1 MVGPVAGVNL
11 GVTDPAAVREIE
23 KEDVAFSISKAELL
37 NVQEEAKLAIASR
50 EMGEKITERPDPM
63 TGVRRP
69 MSGYEFAGLSDLA
82 TARAD
87 QEYRV
92 AQTLALGNVNN
103 WSTSKTNRLHQNLL
117 QGVEAAL
124 GLSTDVFT
132 YNVDRNGLPT
142 NISTGADATNLD
154 NAVLALSGY
163 VMTKQYENNRQAN
176 DGTVMDVII
185 SGRRPDQFA
194 KTLIDI
200 FDGEGPDTIA
210 VRNIINTL
218 NAKTPNSGTNLIAK
232 IRGLLT
238 TPTSTETLPNA
249 NEQDVSEEGS
259 DDFNPDGLGQRRPTE
274 LAATTPTV
282 PPPLPQVTPEAAT
295 DFRGMPIENIGSN
308 LADIYERIET
318 RTSRFSSRSDLTLTQ
333 SENLKAMEKFLGNNR
348 RNLNL
353 KLKDVSKV
361 LKKYER
367 LNKEAAEGVR
377 VTPQLVKE
385 LIEDTASP
393 YETTTPTTERAAAPP
408 VLTAAKRT
416 QNWTDQVGQTQPLS
430 TNKDSDIFN
439 KQRRS
444 FIAYLISTNV
454 NRSKGTELWDK
465 YIQENK
471 GKEVIFSQESVDS
484 FVRTQMRTR

>member
-1 MVGPVAGVNL
+1 MQMNKV
-11 GVTDPAAVREIE
+11 
-23 KEDVAFSISKAELL
+23 
-37 NVQEEAKLAIASR
+37 
-50 EMGEKITERPDPM
+50 
-63 TGVRRP
+63 
-69 MSGYEFAGLSDLA
+69 
-82 TARAD
+82 
-87 QEYRV
+87 
-92 AQTLALGNVNN
+92 
-103 WSTSKTNRLHQNLL
+103 
-117 QGVEAAL
+117 
-124 GLSTDVFT
+124 
-132 YNVDRNGLPT
+132 
-142 NISTGADATNLD
+142 
-154 NAVLALSGY
+154 
-163 VMTKQYENNRQAN
+163 
-176 DGTVMDVII
+176 
-185 SGRRPDQFA
+185 
-194 KTLIDI
+194 
-200 FDGEGPDTIA
+200 
-210 VRNIINTL
+210 
-218 NAKTPNSGTNLIAK
+218 
-232 IRGLLT
+232 
-238 TPTSTETLPNA
+238 
-249 NEQDVSEEGS
+249 
-259 DDFNPDGLGQRRPTE
+259 
-274 LAATTPTV
+274 
-282 PPPLPQVTPEAAT
+282 
-295 DFRGMPIENIGSN
+295 PIENIESD
-308 LADIYERIET
+308 LADVYERIES
-318 RTSRFSSRSDLTLTQ
+318 RPSRFSSRRDLTLTQ

-361 LKKYER
+361 LTKYER